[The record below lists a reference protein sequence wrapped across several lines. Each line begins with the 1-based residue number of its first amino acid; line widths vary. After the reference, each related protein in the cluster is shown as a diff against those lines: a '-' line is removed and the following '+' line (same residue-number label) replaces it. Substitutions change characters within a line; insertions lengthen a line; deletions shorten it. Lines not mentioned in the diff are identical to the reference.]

1 MAQTQFLAQ
10 FVLGIAVSG
19 SLCFKVAGYFA
30 HDRRLR
36 LTVVLPVQY
45 RYHDVRNTNEIAR
58 RSYLTR
64 WMQTSDVVLVAVGES
79 CILILHKVDVSRN

>member
-1 MAQTQFLAQ
+1 M
-10 FVLGIAVSG
+10 LGIAVSG

-36 LTVVLPVQY
+36 LTVVPLVLQY

-58 RSYLTR
+58 HSYLTR
-64 WMQTSDVVLVAVGES
+64 GMPTSDVVLIAVG
-79 CILILHKVDVSRN
+79 ILINNRRPLLLETRPAVSWN